1 MKLDS
6 ADRKILRQLQAEGRL
21 PNVELASRVGLSESP
36 CLRRVRRLESGGVIK
51 GYRAEVDPRKLGLD
65 IIAFILVNL
74 NQTSEADSEK
84 FFAAVQREPSI
95 IECHAMTGNY
105 DYLLK
110 VAAAN
115 LEAFA
120 DIAMQRILHFPGVSG
135 ISTGFVLKAVKTG
148 GGLPVERLPVPGE

>member
-1 MKLDS
+1 MKLDR
-6 ADRKILRQLQAEGRL
+6 ADRKILAELQTEGRL

-36 CLRRVRRLESGGVIK
+36 CLRRVRQLESNGVIA
-51 GYRAEVDPRKLGLD
+51 GYRAEIDPRELGLD
-65 IIAFILVNL
+65 IIAFILLNL
-74 NQTSEADSEK
+74 NQTSDTDSRK
-84 FFAAVQREPSI
+84 FFTAVQNEPAI

-120 DIAMQRILHFPGVSG
+120 EIAMQRILHFPGVSG

-148 GGLPVERLPVPGE
+148 GGFPIAAD